1 MSCIVPNI
9 TLSLVQ
15 KDKIM
20 RNLVII
26 TGIFVAALLAAC
38 SATKTNTKIDTKKL
52 PVDRVLYDSVLYMDS
67 VLFTAF
73 NTCQLE
79 KFNSF
84 FATGLEFYHD
94 KGGLTNYA
102 HTVDFM
108 KSTCERNWKL
118 RRELVADSSEVYP
131 INNYGAVQIGSH
143 RFYNTEKG
151 PEVLGGTFKF
161 IHLWQIKN
169 GQWKITRII
178 SYDH

>member
-9 TLSLVQ
+9 TLSLIQ
-15 KDKIM
+15 KDKTM
-20 RNLVII
+20 RNPVII
-26 TGIFVAALLAAC
+26 TGIFVAALLAGC
-38 SATKTNTKIDTKKL
+38 SATKTNTKIATKKL

-67 VLFTAF
+67 VLFNAF

-79 KFNSF
+79 KFNRL
-84 FATGLEFYHD
+84 FATDLEFYHD
-94 KGGLTNYA
+94 KGGLTNYG

-108 KSTCERNWKL
+108 KSTCERTWKV

-131 INNYGAVQIGSH
+131 INNYGAMQIGSH

-151 PEVLGGTFKF
+151 PEQLGGTFKF